1 MQSSQ
6 NNLEI
11 QTRTNANAG
20 GSFDGEA
27 AGDHDQ
33 PYRFGWRPRSSA
45 TYPFSTK
52 QYARLLVL
60 RSRVQAGLVSG
71 DGYVVL
77 EDPDHV

>member
-1 MQSSQ
+1 MQSSH
-6 NNLEI
+6 NNIEAAAH
-11 QTRTNANAG
+11 TDANAG

-27 AGDHDQ
+27 AADHDQ

-60 RSRVQAGLVSG
+60 RSRVQAGLVTG
-71 DGYVVL
+71 DGCVAL
-77 EDPDHV
+77 

>member
-1 MQSSQ
+1 MQSSH
-6 NNLEI
+6 NNIEAAAH
-11 QTRTNANAG
+11 TDANAG

-27 AGDHDQ
+27 AADHDQ

-60 RSRVQAGLVSG
+60 RSRVQAGLFG
-71 DGYVVL
+71 ADDL
-77 EDPDHV
+77 QAA